1 MPWAYPLSA
10 HGLGSVRSNI
20 TKVRHANFYP
30 FRIHHIGK
38 NEYNHRVKDSIIS
51 WLCNDVDSNCLGL
64 LGGHFYFQLL
74 RQYLAL
80 HRSIS
85 FYNQQREQERRKQQR
100 LKTWAWPH
108 LTWGTYLVRKKVKGL
123 KGKLKKKKRCVVSC
137 DIVLFCHLNQVGLR
151 SLIFILCL
159 K

>member
-1 MPWAYPLSA
+1 MTQTFYTPWGGCFTAKCHTTPWFTT
-10 HGLGSVRSNI
+10 RI
-20 TKVRHANFYP
+20 TKTNRNTKQLRQEVSLRH
-30 FRIHHIGK
+30 RIHHIGK

-64 LGGHFYFQLL
+64 PGGHFYFQLL
-74 RQYLAL
+74 QQYLAL

-123 KGKLKKKKRCVVSC
+123 KGK
-137 DIVLFCHLNQVGLR
+137 
-151 SLIFILCL
+151 
-159 K
+159 